1 MENKLQKDLVQAM
14 KEKDAIK
21 LETIR
26 EIKTA
31 ITYFKASP
39 NYKGDCTNAD
49 ILNII
54 QKVYKQHIETRDA
67 AIQNKRSEMMYKEQN
82 IIDILEE
89 YLPTIL
95 PDTEVEAIISNFISD
110 NNLSDMQNMKVVM
123 NYLKETIP
131 NQYNNQF
138 AVQCIKTKLS
148 N

>member
-31 ITYFKASP
+31 ITYFKAAP
-39 NYKGDCTNAD
+39 NYKGECTDAD
-49 ILNII
+49 VLGII

-67 AIQNKRSEMMYKEQN
+67 AIQNGRSEMMYKEES
-82 IIDILEE
+82 IIEVLEE
-89 YLPTIL
+89 YLPKLL
-95 PDTEVEAIISNFISD
+95 PDAEVDVLITNFINENS
-110 NNLSDMQNMKVVM
+110 LKGMQNMKVVM

-131 NQYNNQF
+131 NQYDNQF
-138 AVQCIKTKLS
+138 AVRCIREKLI
-148 N
+148 

>member
-14 KEKDAIK
+14 KDKDAIK

-31 ITYFKASP
+31 ITYFKAAP
-39 NYKGDCTNAD
+39 NYKGECTDAD
-49 ILNII
+49 VLGII

-82 IIDILEE
+82 IIDVLEE
-89 YLPTIL
+89 YLPKLL
-95 PDTEVEAIISNFISD
+95 PNDDVEAMITNFINENS
-110 NNLSDMQNMKVVM
+110 LKGMQNMKVVM

-131 NQYNNQF
+131 NQYDNQF
-138 AVQCIKTKLS
+138 AVRCIREKLV
-148 N
+148 